1 MTQPHKYA
9 FCTSKLAVFQNP
21 SNSSFLVASE
31 SLSKQR
37 LAQPHEVLD
46 GRFGVTY
53 SYRKRIYLS
62 LGSKLTPM
70 YMAKN
75 LYLLFYRSCQR
86 RIFLPR
92 FAAASLFFFQF
103 LLRRI
108 RFRVRFRGEL
118 DRGGDTRQG
127 DPTLLSSELE
137 SVQDSPSELE
147 GTAPP
152 LDSAS
157 AIFYPRGYIYAPI
170 RPFWRT
176 GLRKRTCSKTLRGTP
191 RAEFSNLRGALQL
204 ER

>member
-1 MTQPHKYA
+1 M
-9 FCTSKLAVFQNP
+9 
-21 SNSSFLVASE
+21 
-31 SLSKQR
+31 
-37 LAQPHEVLD
+37 
-46 GRFGVTY
+46 
-53 SYRKRIYLS
+53 
-62 LGSKLTPM
+62 
-70 YMAKN
+70 
-75 LYLLFYRSCQR
+75 
-86 RIFLPR
+86 
-92 FAAASLFFFQF
+92 FFFQF

-176 GLRKRTCSKTLRGTP
+176 GLRKRTCSKTLRDTP
-191 RAEFSNLRGALQL
+191 RAEFSNLRGVTLQL